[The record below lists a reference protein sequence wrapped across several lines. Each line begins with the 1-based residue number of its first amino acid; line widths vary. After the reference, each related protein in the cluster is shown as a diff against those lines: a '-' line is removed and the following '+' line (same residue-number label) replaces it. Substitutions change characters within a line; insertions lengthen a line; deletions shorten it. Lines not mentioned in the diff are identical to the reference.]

1 MINKHITNIL
11 LLLRSD
17 DMLTKAELHEKLI
30 AVLMDGFL
38 NKKTDII
45 NWTRQFRL
53 ICPNPKIVDG
63 PIKDH
68 FNYLEEEVEAGLK
81 IGQYKVLRD
90 IFKSFNV
97 KAIEFID
104 DQAEKINAPAKLND
118 KS

>member
-1 MINKHITNIL
+1 
-11 LLLRSD
+11 
-17 DMLTKAELHEKLI
+17 MLTKAELHEKLI

-38 NKKTDII
+38 NEQTDII
-45 NWTRQFRL
+45 HWTRQFKR
-53 ICPNPKIVDG
+53 ICPNPKIVNG

-68 FNYLEEEVEAGLK
+68 FNYLEKDEEAGLK
-81 IGQYKVLRD
+81 IGQYKVLRQ

-104 DQAEKINAPAKLND
+104 DQAEKIKNAPAKLND